1 MVDFRNCSHG
11 ALATAATGALLDT
24 DGGRN
29 AGNEIDIRAGKLL
42 DELAGIKTHGIQEP
56 PLSLGKEQIERE
68 GAFARSADASHH
80 DKAAARDTQRK
91 IFKIMLTRTIDGNGL
106 AGFSDL
112 ISSVK
117 HPATVAQSSWHRTV
131 AY

>member
-42 DELAGIKTHGIQEP
+42 DELAGIEAHGIQES
-56 PLSLGKEQIERE
+56 PLSLSKEQIKRE
-68 GAFARSADASHH
+68 GAFA
-80 DKAAARDTQRK
+80 
-91 IFKIMLTRTIDGNGL
+91 
-106 AGFSDL
+106 
-112 ISSVK
+112 
-117 HPATVAQSSWHRTV
+117 
-131 AY
+131 